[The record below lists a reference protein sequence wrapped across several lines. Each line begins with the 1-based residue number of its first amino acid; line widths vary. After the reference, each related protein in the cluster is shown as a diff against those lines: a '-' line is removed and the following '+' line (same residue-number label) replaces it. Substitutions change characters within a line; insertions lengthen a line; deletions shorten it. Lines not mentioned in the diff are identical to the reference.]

1 MPNVDKRSVDWVFTV
16 QIEGRGNMIDINI
29 TLLIQ
34 MLNFLVFLF
43 LMNLILYRPIRRV
56 VAQRRQFMADRQ
68 EEIDRADSEA
78 LAAVQEFNARIQE
91 ARAEGRRK
99 IQELKV
105 AAYEQEKDLLQEAS
119 DRAAGQLQEMRAQ
132 IRKDVAAARE
142 ELSGQVRSFSVELAQ
157 KILGRSLDA
166 RECKGERDE
175 GQVRFASL
183 WCSAVPGPGGGGGQ

>member
-1 MPNVDKRSVDWVFTV
+1 MPNLPNVDKRSVDWVFTV
-16 QIEGRGNMIDINI
+16 QIEGRGNMIDVNI

-78 LAAVQEFNARIQE
+78 LAAVQEFNASIQE

-132 IRKDVAAARE
+132 VRKDVAAARE

-157 KILGRSLDA
+157 KILGRSL
-166 RECKGERDE
+166 
-175 GQVRFASL
+175 
-183 WCSAVPGPGGGGGQ
+183 

>member
-132 IRKDVAAARE
+132 VRKDVAAARE

-157 KILGRSLDA
+157 KILGRSL
-166 RECKGERDE
+166 
-175 GQVRFASL
+175 
-183 WCSAVPGPGGGGGQ
+183 

>member
-1 MPNVDKRSVDWVFTV
+1 
-16 QIEGRGNMIDINI
+16 MIDVNI

-78 LAAVQEFNARIQE
+78 LAAVQEFNASIQE

-132 IRKDVAAARE
+132 VRKDVAAARE

-157 KILGRSLDA
+157 KILGRSL
-166 RECKGERDE
+166 
-175 GQVRFASL
+175 
-183 WCSAVPGPGGGGGQ
+183 

>member
-16 QIEGRGNMIDINI
+16 QIEGRGNMIDVNI

-132 IRKDVAAARE
+132 VRKDVAAARE

-157 KILGRSLDA
+157 KILGRSL
-166 RECKGERDE
+166 
-175 GQVRFASL
+175 
-183 WCSAVPGPGGGGGQ
+183 

>member
-1 MPNVDKRSVDWVFTV
+1 
-16 QIEGRGNMIDINI
+16 MIDINI

-142 ELSGQVRSFSVELAQ
+142 ELSGQVRSF
-157 KILGRSLDA
+157 
-166 RECKGERDE
+166 
-175 GQVRFASL
+175 
-183 WCSAVPGPGGGGGQ
+183 

>member
-1 MPNVDKRSVDWVFTV
+1 MPNLPNVDKRCVDWVFTV
-16 QIEGRGNMIDINI
+16 QIEGRGNMIDVNI

-78 LAAVQEFNARIQE
+78 LAAVQEFNASIQE

-132 IRKDVAAARE
+132 VRKDVAAARE

-157 KILGRSLDA
+157 KILGRSL
-166 RECKGERDE
+166 
-175 GQVRFASL
+175 
-183 WCSAVPGPGGGGGQ
+183 

>member
-16 QIEGRGNMIDINI
+16 QIEGRGNMIDVNI

-78 LAAVQEFNARIQE
+78 LAAVQEFNASIQE

-132 IRKDVAAARE
+132 VRKDVAAARE

-157 KILGRSLDA
+157 KILGRSL
-166 RECKGERDE
+166 
-175 GQVRFASL
+175 
-183 WCSAVPGPGGGGGQ
+183 

>member
-1 MPNVDKRSVDWVFTV
+1 MPNLPNVDKRSVDWVFTV

-157 KILGRSLDA
+157 KILGRSL
-166 RECKGERDE
+166 
-175 GQVRFASL
+175 
-183 WCSAVPGPGGGGGQ
+183 

>member
-1 MPNVDKRSVDWVFTV
+1 
-16 QIEGRGNMIDINI
+16 MIDINI

-78 LAAVQEFNARIQE
+78 LAAVQEFNASIQE

-157 KILGRSLDA
+157 KILGRSL
-166 RECKGERDE
+166 
-175 GQVRFASL
+175 
-183 WCSAVPGPGGGGGQ
+183 

>member
-1 MPNVDKRSVDWVFTV
+1 LPNVDKRSVDWVFTV
-16 QIEGRGNMIDINI
+16 QIEGRGNMIDVNI

-78 LAAVQEFNARIQE
+78 LAAVQEFNASIQE

-132 IRKDVAAARE
+132 VRKDVAAARE

-157 KILGRSLDA
+157 KILGRSL
-166 RECKGERDE
+166 
-175 GQVRFASL
+175 
-183 WCSAVPGPGGGGGQ
+183 

>member
-157 KILGRSLDA
+157 KILGRSL
-166 RECKGERDE
+166 
-175 GQVRFASL
+175 
-183 WCSAVPGPGGGGGQ
+183 